1 MYIHHYSDDIYLLV
15 PGAVHVGDA
24 DSDVRADVQLLE
36 RVAGP
41 PEHASGL
48 PLLLLLRSA
57 SRAGRDG
64 RPGQRW
70 SRAALRGGVHHS
82 TALLLALHFSGAR
95 HAPPA
100 VTGPRHG
107 HGGIG
112 VSVKSA
118 LPHISNTNRPIY
130 YIDRK
135 PPGLILLNIYGD
147 LKY

>member
-1 MYIHHYSDDIYLLV
+1 MTFICWFRARSTSGMPTLTLEPTSSSWSVSQALLSMRRACRCCCCCV
-15 PGAVHVGDA
+15 PRAELAEMAV
-24 DSDVRADVQLLE
+24 L
-36 RVAGP
+36 
-41 PEHASGL
+41 ASGG
-48 PLLLLLRSA
+48 
-57 SRAGRDG
+57 AGRLSVEG
-64 RPGQRW
+64 CITG
-70 SRAALRGGVHHS
+70 
-82 TALLLALHFSGAR
+82 TALLLALHFNGAR

-118 LPHISNTNRPIY
+118 LTHISNTCQPIY

-135 PPGLILLNIYGD
+135 SRGLILLNIYGD